1 MFLVIVGPPGA
12 GKGTQ
17 AKRLAETLGLVHL
30 STGEIFRENIS
41 KKTDLGMRVKR
52 LLDNGTLVPDNLT
65 IELVQ
70 DQIDRFSHHQGAI
83 FDGFPRNLEQAK
95 ALEDMLLVNGS
106 GVDLALLISLDDS
119 TVVDRLTGRTT
130 DMDTGKIY
138 HLIYDP
144 PPNGANLEQR
154 SDDSKDTVVRRL
166 AEYHATTVPI
176 LAYYDE
182 SSLLCEIDGENT
194 INEVTE
200 DLLKEIRGRVLV

>member
-1 MFLVIVGPPGA
+1 MFLIIVGPPGA

-30 STGEIFRENIS
+30 STGEIFRKNIS
-41 KKTDLGMRVKR
+41 NKTDLGMNVKM
-52 LLDNGTLVPDNLT
+52 LLDDGTLVPDNLT

-70 DQIDRFSHHQGAI
+70 DRIDQFSHDEGAI

-106 GVDLALLISLDDS
+106 GVDLALLISLDDN
-119 TVVDRLTGRTT
+119 TVIDRLTGRRT
-130 DMDTGKIY
+130 DMNTGKIY

-144 PPNGANLEQR
+144 PPNGANIEQR
-154 SDDSKDTVVRRL
+154 SDDSEDTVVRRL
-166 AEYHATTVPI
+166 EEYHATTVPI
-176 LAYYDE
+176 LSYYDE

-194 INEVTE
+194 IDEVTE
-200 DLLKEIRGRVLV
+200 DLLNEIRGRVLV

>member
-41 KKTDLGMRVKR
+41 QETDLGMRVKR

-70 DQIDRFSHHQGAI
+70 DQIDRFAHHQGAI

-95 ALEDMLLVNGS
+95 ALEDMLLVN
-106 GVDLALLISLDDS
+106 L
-119 TVVDRLTGRTT
+119 
-130 DMDTGKIY
+130 
-138 HLIYDP
+138 
-144 PPNGANLEQR
+144 
-154 SDDSKDTVVRRL
+154 L
-166 AEYHATTVPI
+166 AEP
-176 LAYYDE
+176 
-182 SSLLCEIDGENT
+182 N
-194 INEVTE
+194 
-200 DLLKEIRGRVLV
+200 